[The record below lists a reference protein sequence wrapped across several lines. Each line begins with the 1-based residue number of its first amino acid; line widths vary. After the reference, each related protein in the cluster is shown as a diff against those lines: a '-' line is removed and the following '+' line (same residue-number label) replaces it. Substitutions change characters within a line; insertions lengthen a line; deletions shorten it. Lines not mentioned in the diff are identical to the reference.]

1 MMKIEGIADAESFK
15 MYVNGKWVKSGS
27 KRIFEQL
34 NPARLSQ
41 VTGLFPLSTP
51 EDTDQAITAA
61 QDAFPDWRAT
71 PPNKRME
78 ILKKV
83 LVGMG
88 EKREEFARIL
98 TIENGKTLAESQV
111 EIDSAIKEM
120 DFQIAEG
127 LRAYGET
134 VQVNASGV
142 LAYSIR
148 EPLGVV
154 GIITP
159 WNFPLNVPVR
169 KCTPALVAGNT
180 CVFKP
185 ASLTPQTGLRFVE
198 LFHEAGLPPGVLN
211 VVLGSGRDVGNAIV
225 TDPRI
230 KAISFTGSTEVGIG
244 IHKKIAQN
252 LTRSQLELGGKN
264 PVVVLEDA
272 NMDDAVHAVLK
283 AAYACAGQWCTS
295 TSRAIVMEDIAGE
308 FIERVLDKVKKIR
321 VGDGLDDGVDMGP
334 VCGKAQMEHILGL
347 IEKGKQEGA
356 RILQGGGRLMGPQY
370 EDGCFIEPTVFGDV
384 KPNMTIAQEEIF
396 GPVLSIMI
404 AKDFGRAVE
413 IANGVRFGLASSI
426 FTNDLS
432 RALRFLEQT
441 EVGLTHVNL
450 MTSFKEPQLSFGG
463 IKESGFGIP
472 EAGKTGLEF
481 FTEHKIAYVKY
492 R

>member
-1 MMKIEGIADAESFK
+1 MMKVEKISNTASFK
-15 MYVNGKWVKSGS
+15 MYINGKWVKSGS
-27 KRIFEQL
+27 KRIFEHR

-41 VTGLFPLSTP
+41 VTGLFPMSTP
-51 EDTDQAITAA
+51 EDSDHAITAA
-61 QDAFPDWRAT
+61 QEAFPDWRAT

-83 LVGMG
+83 LIGMG
-88 EKREEFARIL
+88 EKRNDLARVL
-98 TIENGKTLAESQV
+98 TIENGKTLAESQA
-111 EIDSAIKEM
+111 EIDSAIEEM

-198 LFHEAGLPPGVLN
+198 LFQKAGLPPGVLN
-211 VVLGSGRDVGNAIV
+211 VVIGSGQDVGDAIV

-272 NMDDAVHAVLK
+272 NMDDAVNAILK
-283 AAYACAGQWCTS
+283 ASYACAGQWCTS
-295 TSRAIVMEDIAGE
+295 TSRAIVIEEIAGE
-308 FIERVLDKVKKIR
+308 FIERVLEKVKKIR
-321 VGDGLDDGVDMGP
+321 VGNGLDEGVDMGP
-334 VCGKAQMEHILGL
+334 VCGKAQMEHILSF

-356 RILQGGGRLMGPQY
+356 QILLGGGRLNGPQY
-370 EDGCFIEPTVFGDV
+370 DDGCFIAPTVFSGV
-384 KPNMTIAQEEIF
+384 KPNMTIAREEIF
-396 GPVLSIMI
+396 GPVLSIMVV
-404 AKDFGRAVE
+404 KDFDRAVE
-413 IANGVRFGLASSI
+413 MANGVRFGLSSSI

-432 RALRFLEQT
+432 RALSFLEQT
-441 EVGLTHVNL
+441 KVGLTHVNL

-472 EAGKTGLEF
+472 EAGKTGIEF
-481 FTEHKIAYVKY
+481 FTEHKVAYIKY